1 LPTLGEE
8 KQKKPTGEMLEEYFE
23 KIKEIAKDVGEIK
36 ETEAEKQMEA
46 KVKSSE
52 KAKET
57 IREEAKALEV
67 MFEKYEDR
75 VDDLEKTFDVINKFV
90 VKYGQFRKEY
100 IALMKQ
106 SETSRFGV
114 PTERPDL
121 EPTQFT
127 ARRTGRFSDEKA
139 KARTVLEFVINE
151 NLSAYDTNI
160 KSRKKE
166 IKQDGKAKT
175 NRSSKLPIL
184 TYLIPS
190 EEEKKKEYKGVMKE
204 NLTEEQRQ
212 KIMSAVGETASA
224 KAGQSKGKEVDMG
237 VYESEDLG
245 ERKRLERYINQI
257 QDRLFDTL
265 GTDEDEVRPIKF
277 KEVDASFIENTKNTL
292 VNNFEKFI
300 DKEQGIKLGKVK
312 TGRELADV
320 VEEIESNIREEKLP
334 RVKRKFGKE
343 KDIVRINEDK
353 DNEFFK
359 GRLEKVLKEILPK
372 LISKKAKMTSEAP
385 MGSIEIEKSNLRKK
399 FSKEFERMFEVGNE
413 VINFA
418 DMKSKI
424 KDNLTAI
431 ELETILLDE
440 KMGVVKETGQDLLPL
455 IRQYKSTVIKLQK
468 GTKELQKEVGEEE

>member
-1 LPTLGEE
+1 
-8 KQKKPTGEMLEEYFE
+8 MVSLEND
-23 KIKEIAKDVGEIK
+23 I
-36 ETEAEKQMEA
+36 
-46 KVKSSE
+46 
-52 KAKET
+52 
-57 IREEAKALEV
+57 
-67 MFEKYEDR
+67 
-75 VDDLEKTFDVINKFV
+75 
-90 VKYGQFRKEY
+90 
-100 IALMKQ
+100 LMKQ

-114 PTERPDL
+114 PTERPEL
-121 EPTQFT
+121 GIK
-127 ARRTGRFSDEKA
+127 RTGASEKDYADEKA

-151 NLSAYDTNI
+151 NLSAYDKNI
-160 KSRKKE
+160 KSREKE

-175 NRSSKLPIL
+175 NRSSNLPIL
-184 TYLIPS
+184 TYSIPS

-212 KIMSAVGETASA
+212 KIMSAVGETASG
-224 KAGQSKGKEVDMG
+224 KAGQSKDKEVDMSM
-237 VYESEDLG
+237 YESEDLG
-245 ERKRLERYINQI
+245 ERKRLERYIGQI
-257 QDRLFDTL
+257 QEKLFDTL
-265 GTDEDEVRPIKF
+265 GTDEDKARPIKF
-277 KEVDASFIENTKNTL
+277 KEVDDSFIESTKNIL
-292 VNNFEKFI
+292 ANNFENFI

-320 VEEIESNIREEKLP
+320 VEEIVDNIREERLP
-334 RVKRKFGKE
+334 RVRRKSGKE
-343 KDIVRINEDK
+343 KESTRVNEDK

-359 GRLEKVLKEILPK
+359 GRLERVLKEILPK
-372 LISKKAKMTSEAP
+372 LISKKAKITSKAP

-399 FSKEFERMFEVGNE
+399 FSKEFEKMFEVGNE

-424 KDNLTAI
+424 KVNLTAR